1 MESYIK
7 YKRFE
12 KQITEENIDNFL
24 EELIRGGWQIIYYN
38 ETIKVINEQPYGS
51 TIPEERLFSIV
62 VLAGKTPNQI
72 KNVL

>member
-12 KQITEENIDNFL
+12 RQIEEENIDNFL
-24 EELIRGGWQIIYYN
+24 EELIKGGWQIIYYN

-51 TIPEERLFSIV
+51 TIPEKRLLSIV